1 MSSVKWHRLLGLN
14 EGANIEEIKKAYRKK
29 AFLYHPDRN
38 ASPNAKE
45 LFFEIQQAY
54 DSLIGLQNNND
65 KKVETAFD
73 RIKKQQK
80 EQEEKDFY
88 RKYRRSSNEEPKS
101 QPRKKSK
108 EEIIREFRESGY
120 YYQAKFLYYFIFF
133 IFIFFGILTSAVPVA
148 LSIYNGSI
156 SKLVISLPIC
166 VVSFFLFS
174 KALDVKKKIKYFFK

>member
-45 LFFEIQQAY
+45 LFFEIQKAY
-54 DSLIGLQNNND
+54 DGLIELQNKDD
-65 KKVETAFD
+65 KKIETAFD

-80 EQEEKDFY
+80 EQEEKEYY
-88 RKYRRSSNEEPKS
+88 RKYRRSSFDEPKP
-101 QPRKKSK
+101 QARKKSK
-108 EEIIREFRESGY
+108 EEEIREFKESGY
-120 YYQAKFLYYFIFF
+120 YYQARFLYYFVFF
-133 IFIFFGILTSAVPVA
+133 LFIFFGILTSAVPVA
-148 LSIYNGSI
+148 LSIYNGSLA
-156 SKLVISLPIC
+156 KLIFSLPIC

-174 KALDVKKKIKYFFK
+174 KALDVKKKIRYYFK

>member
-14 EGANIEEIKKAYRKK
+14 EGATIDEIKRAYRKK

-38 ASPNAKE
+38 ASSNAKE
-45 LFFEIQQAY
+45 LFFEIQKAY
-54 DSLIGLQNNND
+54 DGLIELQNKGD
-65 KKVETAFD
+65 KKIETAFD

-80 EQEEKDFY
+80 EQEEKDYY
-88 RKYRRSSNEEPKS
+88 RKYRRASNDEPKP

-108 EEIIREFRESGY
+108 EEVVREFKESGY
-120 YYQAKFLYYFIFF
+120 YYQARFLYYFIFF
-133 IFIFFGILTSAVPVA
+133 IFVFFGILTSAVPVA

-156 SKLVISLPIC
+156 AKLIISLPIC

-174 KALDVKKKIKYFFK
+174 KALDVKKKINYFFK